1 MDGTL
6 INKKVGIWLK
16 SWYLVFRNYCNLAL
30 LRLTSIFETQACR
43 CHEKYQRK
51 RSSKFIKQIFIRI
64 KKFRRLLSEKRS
76 KKKMVSNRIV
86 ESRFF
91 KQYKKWLETE
101 AKSGKNAE
109 INEKT
114 FSVVNNKNSEGLI
127 FF

>member
-1 MDGTL
+1 
-6 INKKVGIWLK
+6 
-16 SWYLVFRNYCNLAL
+16 
-30 LRLTSIFETQACR
+30 
-43 CHEKYQRK
+43 
-51 RSSKFIKQIFIRI
+51 
-64 KKFRRLLSEKRS
+64 
-76 KKKMVSNRIV
+76 MVSNRIV